1 MEDTM
6 KELRLNREEK
16 KFVAMAER
24 NGFEEWSYKSWRRSG
39 EGVRE
44 SLTKSMVNNGEWA
57 LVKEYENGTRIKITT
72 TDLDDISYYV
82 MF

>member
-1 MEDTM
+1 M
-6 KELRLNREEK
+6 KELRLNKEEK
-16 KFVAMAER
+16 KLIDLAEQ
-24 NGFEEWSYKSWRRSG
+24 NGFEQWSYKSWRRNT
-39 EGVRE
+39 EGMKE

-82 MF
+82 IF